1 MVVIRFLINFITSQ
15 NLKKKVFYYM
25 LFGFIL
31 MKQLKQFTCNFSA
44 LAIEDRG
51 CKTTNS
57 SFFAMTP
64 RIIHENIV
72 QAILL

>member
-1 MVVIRFLINFITSQ
+1 
-15 NLKKKVFYYM
+15 M

-57 SFFAMTP
+57 SFFAMTS

-72 QAILL
+72 QAIPYNYLKFKYNYGHL